1 MAEIYKTTNEAY
13 VSLKNKFETRIN
25 EETKIGSVIDIFN
38 KVIADECGDMY
49 NYIEANKNPYLFTN
63 TNGEDLDKLGYWVSL
78 PREEYEEDDHYR
90 YRLKDW
96 MLTSEASNTRAIENA
111 LLNPKY
117 SSNIQYVP
125 YTHGSGTG
133 TCYVIPLQ
141 YEEDVIINAL
151 GEAQQLI
158 KNIVSPSLYVEY
170 LVPAVLGVRLQ
181 CYISTT
187 GDEDT
192 IKANITTK
200 TKDYINN
207 IAPDELLKIGEI
219 IKIGVNEPGV
229 QYFNIVS
236 YFIDDEQQTEL
247 TKTQGLETKFLFDS
261 IIWTD
266 NTNTGI

>member
-1 MAEIYKTTNEAY
+1 MSEIYKTTDEAY

-25 EETKIGSVIDIFN
+25 DTTKTGSVIDIFN

-78 PREEYEEDDHYR
+78 PRENDEDDSRYR

-111 LLNPKY
+111 LLNTEY

-133 TCYVIPLQ
+133 TCYVIPK
-141 YEEDVIINAL
+141 YYDESTIVSAL
-151 GEAQQLI
+151 DEAQELI

-170 LVPAVLGVRLQ
+170 LVPAVLGVKLQ

-192 IKANITTK
+192 IKSNITTNVK
-200 TKDYINN
+200 EYINN
-207 IAPDELLKIGEI
+207 IAPDELLRIGDIVKIGI
-219 IKIGVNEPGV
+219 NEPGV
-229 QYFNIVS
+229 QYFNVVS
-236 YFIDDEQQTEL
+236 YFIDDDQQTEL
-247 TKTQGLETKFLFDS
+247 TKSQGLETKFLFDS
-261 IIWTD
+261 ILWTD
-266 NTNTGI
+266 NSDIGI